1 MTIREFR
8 GVESRGA
15 AFFFAVLMGPVGEV
29 VDDEGLEK

>member
-1 MTIREFR
+1 VTVREFR

-29 VDDEGLEK
+29 VDDDGLKM